1 VKVIKPA
8 YLIASFPL
16 TQPPPGTETS
26 AKGCLVST
34 ETPCVAST
42 KGWKPTMGHF
52 QIINSRNGVKITYS
66 IKLQI
71 QLKSWLPQHVSRAPW
86 GTSARLHRDSWRA
99 QHIISVCIQYTSAA
113 FRNHHYKAINMHQ
126 FDLRFW
132 PSWVAWLLCLPPTF
146 PIVRLGGKGS
156 TSVIVTS
163 GSSGLVPQTGW
174 SRKLVILRI

>member
-26 AKGCLVST
+26 AKGCIVST

-42 KGWKPTMGHF
+42 KGWKPMMGHF
-52 QIINSRNGVKITYS
+52 QVINSLNGEFAFHNYRYKSHKYASIWLKILA
-66 IKLQI
+66 KLGC
-71 QLKSWLPQHVSRAPW
+71 LAPVL
-86 GTSARLHRDSWRA
+86 T
-99 QHIISVCIQYTSAA
+99 
-113 FRNHHYKAINMHQ
+113 
-126 FDLRFW
+126 
-132 PSWVAWLLCLPPTF
+132 PTF

-156 TSVIVTS
+156 TSVIVTT

-174 SRKLVILRI
+174 SRKLAILKDIIGRQRWKWKFRFIMDHRVRELSPN